1 MAVDDEASADG
12 AVSGAPRAHVAAE
25 VSVHERGAVRLALH
39 VRAPCRAHASRK
51 RAREGAVSG
60 AREAGRGRGE
70 VYKLVRDLEISLPE
84 IGQQRQRQGVSRLVE
99 QSPGPQHKKD
109 KEAEKDKD
117 KDKEKKERR
126 PERRGDQGG
135 GGDERQKKQ
144 RRTERRGEAGSDEA
158 DEAED
163 EEACTWVQCER
174 CAKWR
179 RIELPSGLDEAAAL
193 EVLSRTL
200 DLREH
205 TFAST
210 RTDAAA
216 SPRRPL
222 DLRAHGPMRRHASAH
237 HGALQV
243 LTTAPPPPPPSPLF
257 TGALRALG
265 L

>member
-109 KEAEKDKD
+109 KEAEKEKD

-193 EVLSRTL
+193 EVPTTAPSGN
-200 DLREH
+200 
-205 TFAST
+205 AST
-210 RTDAAA
+210 R
-216 SPRRPL
+216 
-222 DLRAHGPMRRHASAH
+222 LRAHGPMRRHASAH

>member
-1 MAVDDEASADG
+1 
-12 AVSGAPRAHVAAE
+12 
-25 VSVHERGAVRLALH
+25 
-39 VRAPCRAHASRK
+39 
-51 RAREGAVSG
+51 
-60 AREAGRGRGE
+60 

-109 KEAEKDKD
+109 KEAEKEKEKEKD
-117 KDKEKKERR
+117 KKERR

-135 GGDERQKKQ
+135 GSDERQKKQ

-200 DLREH
+200 DLR
-205 TFAST
+205 
-210 RTDAAA
+210 
-216 SPRRPL
+216 
-222 DLRAHGPMRRHASAH
+222 AHGPMRRHASAH
-237 HGALQV
+237 HGALWICESTRTYASAHHGALQV
-243 LTTAPPPPPPSPLF
+243 LTTAPSPPPPSPLF

>member
-109 KEAEKDKD
+109 KEAEKEKE
-117 KDKEKKERR
+117 KEKEKKERR

-135 GGDERQKKQ
+135 GSDERQKKQ

-158 DEAED
+158 DEAD

-193 EVLSRTL
+193 EVPTTAPSGS
-200 DLREH
+200 
-205 TFAST
+205 AST

-216 SPRRPL
+216 CKCPPRRP
-222 DLRAHGPMRRHASAH
+222 PSAH
-237 HGALQV
+237 HGAPS
-243 LTTAPPPPPPSPLF
+243 APSSPSFPSLHRCSPSI
-257 TGALRALG
+257 GSVN
-265 L
+265 

>member
-25 VSVHERGAVRLALH
+25 VSVRERGAVRLALH

-109 KEAEKDKD
+109 KEAEKEKDKD

-135 GGDERQKKQ
+135 GSDERQKKQ

-158 DEAED
+158 DEADE

-216 SPRRPL
+216 CKCPPRRP
-222 DLRAHGPMRRHASAH
+222 PSAH
-237 HGALQV
+237 HGA
-243 LTTAPPPPPPSPLF
+243 PSSPSFPSLHRCSPSI
-257 TGALRALG
+257 GSVN
-265 L
+265 